1 MLACHFLS
9 LLAPR
14 LKSLPCLN
22 TLPLPFRPILRRAEW
37 AWTRYKICKRTLKK
51 CLKRVGDFRVHF
63 DFKWKPKAKARYSK
77 PVSPKWISSVA
88 AMFSSSFMSLWCFFQ
103 TVWAG
108 EEALGAGLV
117 AFPEAILPSRGSSF
131 RKAKIW
137 TSLMTQW
144 LWGWLFYIFTLIAF
158 SLTPL
163 SIMKHTWTVV
173 PDQLNWVQVMSLDIE
188 GC

>member
-51 CLKRVGDFRVHF
+51 CLMRVGDFRVHF
-63 DFKWKPKAKARYSK
+63 DFKWKPKAKARYCK
-77 PVSPKWISSVA
+77 PISPKWISSEA
-88 AMFSSSFMSLWCFFQ
+88 AMFSSSFTALSCFFQ

-117 AFPEAILPSRGSSF
+117 AFPGAILPSRGSSF

-137 TSLMTQW
+137 TSLMTQC
-144 LWGWLFYIFTLIAF
+144 LKL
-158 SLTPL
+158 LTPNTGSQG
-163 SIMKHTWTVV
+163 SIPGWGTRSHMPHLKA
-173 PDQLNWVQVMSLDIE
+173 LE
-188 GC
+188 GKNLKNKKKASQMPQ